1 MISTFDL
8 LGRRMRVSAL
18 SGSRC
23 SSHTAPQRPQRHTSM
38 AGVSRCCT
46 SVEPQNEHV
55 AQPEDENP
63 AGITEAL
70 HSRSHRDTG
79 GGGARSARRA
89 SCGVGGE
96 WSSLKSARARMTH
109 GLAERFGAVVM
120 RLRDR
125 EIGVHVAALVIDEVR
140 VLPRS
145 AVALHPK
152 ARVANDD
159 LVDCGADRHWF
170 IGGWRIGQR

>member
-1 MISTFDL
+1 
-8 LGRRMRVSAL
+8 
-18 SGSRC
+18 
-23 SSHTAPQRPQRHTSM
+23 
-38 AGVSRCCT
+38 
-46 SVEPQNEHV
+46 
-55 AQPEDENP
+55 
-63 AGITEAL
+63 
-70 HSRSHRDTG
+70 
-79 GGGARSARRA
+79 
-89 SCGVGGE
+89 
-96 WSSLKSARARMTH
+96 MTH